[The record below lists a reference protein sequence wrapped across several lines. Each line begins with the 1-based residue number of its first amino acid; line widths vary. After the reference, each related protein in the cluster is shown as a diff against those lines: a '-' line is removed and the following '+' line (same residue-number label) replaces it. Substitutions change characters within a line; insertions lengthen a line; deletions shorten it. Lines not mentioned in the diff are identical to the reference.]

1 MEIYGEAEK
10 FFMECLEKEDIE
22 AGSYYFLA
30 QINMLKGEK
39 QKAINYLNVAIE
51 LDSSIYKEIE
61 TQSIFLPIIKSI
73 KAPNLNNTLKIPI
86 SKLTKKEKQTKK
98 HLKDTYYL
106 VNKLNNNDIKM
117 IRNIKNNSKD
127 KNNVRERDEK

>member
-22 AGSYYFLA
+22 AGSYYYLA

-61 TQSIFLPIIKSI
+61 TQSIFLPIIKSKTHTSII
-73 KAPNLNNTLKIPI
+73 KIHIKTPKIIFFFFRIIP
-86 SKLTKKEKQTKK
+86 SP
-98 HLKDTYYL
+98 
-106 VNKLNNNDIKM
+106 
-117 IRNIKNNSKD
+117 
-127 KNNVRERDEK
+127 

>member
-1 MEIYGEAEK
+1 
-10 FFMECLEKEDIE
+10 
-22 AGSYYFLA
+22 
-30 QINMLKGEK
+30 MLKGEK

-73 KAPNLNNTLKIPI
+73 KAPNLNNTLNIPI
-86 SKLTKKEKQTKK
+86 SKLTKKENQTIK

-106 VNKLNNNDIKM
+106 VNKLNNEFSIDFIEIVCDN
-117 IRNIKNNSKD
+117 KD
-127 KNNVRERDEK
+127 TELIVYSV

>member
-1 MEIYGEAEK
+1 
-10 FFMECLEKEDIE
+10 
-22 AGSYYFLA
+22 
-30 QINMLKGEK
+30 MLKGEK

-73 KAPNLNNTLKIPI
+73 KAPNLNNTLNIPI
-86 SKLTKKEKQTKK
+86 SKLTKKENQTIK

-127 KNNVRERDEK
+127 

>member
-1 MEIYGEAEK
+1 
-10 FFMECLEKEDIE
+10 
-22 AGSYYFLA
+22 
-30 QINMLKGEK
+30 MLKGEK

-86 SKLTKKEKQTKK
+86 SKLNKKEKQTIK

-106 VNKLNNNDIKM
+106 VNKLNNIDI
-117 IRNIKNNSKD
+117 
-127 KNNVRERDEK
+127 

>member
-1 MEIYGEAEK
+1 MERDGEAEK

-22 AGSYYFLA
+22 AGSYYYLA

-73 KAPNLNNTLKIPI
+73 KAPNLNNTLNIPI
-86 SKLTKKEKQTKK
+86 SKLTKKENQTIK

>member
-1 MEIYGEAEK
+1 
-10 FFMECLEKEDIE
+10 
-22 AGSYYFLA
+22 
-30 QINMLKGEK
+30 MLKGEK

-86 SKLTKKEKQTKK
+86 SKLTKKEKQTIK
-98 HLKDTYYL
+98 HLKDTC
-106 VNKLNNNDIKM
+106 
-117 IRNIKNNSKD
+117 
-127 KNNVRERDEK
+127 

>member
-1 MEIYGEAEK
+1 
-10 FFMECLEKEDIE
+10 
-22 AGSYYFLA
+22 
-30 QINMLKGEK
+30 MLKGEK

-73 KAPNLNNTLKIPI
+73 KAPNLNNTLNIPI
-86 SKLTKKEKQTKK
+86 SKLTKKENQTIK

-117 IRNIKNNSKD
+117 KRNIKNNSKD